1 MAVRLDSKKDEVPIE
16 IRDGKYNLK
25 EKKIVDVNVKF
36 PDDKIK
42 ISSCVFPDFYNDTL
56 LINCTINNI
65 KDVNTSK
72 GFEYVNTEDKL
83 ELLYSYIEANNLLQA
98 NTIIEGI
105 NDIIQED
112 DKSQEIFC
120 KTSSINTIVAVAVAA
135 SVAIPLMALLL
146 KLCL

>member
-1 MAVRLDSKKDEVPIE
+1 LAVRLDSKKDEVPIE

-120 KTSSINTIVAVAVAA
+120 KTSNINTIVAVAVAA

>member
-120 KTSSINTIVAVAVAA
+120 KTSNINTIVAVAVAA

>member
-112 DKSQEIFC
+112 DKSQEIFY

>member
-1 MAVRLDSKKDEVPIE
+1 L
-16 IRDGKYNLK
+16 
-25 EKKIVDVNVKF
+25 
-36 PDDKIK
+36 
-42 ISSCVFPDFYNDTL
+42 CFPDFYNDTL

-83 ELLYSYIEANNLLQA
+83 ELLYNYIEANNLLQA
-98 NTIIEGI
+98 NKIIEGI

-120 KTSSINTIVAVAVAA
+120 KTSSINTIVAVAVAT

>member
-83 ELLYSYIEANNLLQA
+83 ELLYNYIEANNLLQA

>member
-120 KTSSINTIVAVAVAA
+120 KTSNINTIVAVAVAA
-135 SVAIPLMALLL
+135 SVAIPLMGLLL

>member
-83 ELLYSYIEANNLLQA
+83 ELLYNYIEANNLLQA

-120 KTSSINTIVAVAVAA
+120 KTSNINTIVAVAVAA

>member
-1 MAVRLDSKKDEVPIE
+1 LAVRLDSKKDEVPIE

-83 ELLYSYIEANNLLQA
+83 ELLYNYIEANNLLQA
-98 NTIIEGI
+98 NKIIEGI

-112 DKSQEIFC
+112 DKSQEIFY